1 MSITFWVPDAP
12 EEKVACEWCAT
23 MRQEHDRMAYVKGR
37 RVGDTKLTEEEWA
50 TVTCERFCSGEK
62 LESTLPSYTF
72 SNTNAFS
79 ALAAVGL
86 PTEYGGTI
94 EVKDLDR
101 ILAYARLDARLRPVL
116 LAAKAAGHP
125 VSWG

>member
-23 MRQEHDRMAYVKGR
+23 MRQEHDRMAYANGR

-50 TVTCERFCSGEK
+50 TVTCERLCSGEK

-72 SNTNAFS
+72 SNSNAFS
-79 ALAAVGL
+79 VLTAVGL
-86 PTEYGGTI
+86 PTAYGGTI

-101 ILAYARLDARLRPVL
+101 ILAHPQLSARLRPVL
-116 LAAKAAGHP
+116 LAAKAAGYP